1 MDLVIIALRYIL
13 LLVLY
18 LFLFRVILLIIRDIR
33 SNKTALSVSVPNK
46 TTAGIMAA
54 GLIVETSDV
63 PELVEGSKIKLT
75 AENYLGRGPEN
86 HIRVADD
93 FTSQRHARVA
103 INNGEYWLEDLGS
116 KNGTVV
122 NGARID
128 EPVNLANGDLFQIGG
143 VTFRFERWKYEI

>member
-33 SNKTALSVSVPNK
+33 SNKTDPIVSVPNK
-46 TTAGIMAA
+46 TNDGIMTA

-63 PELVEGSKIKLT
+63 PELVEGDKIKLT
-75 AENYLGRGPEN
+75 TENYLGRGSEN
-86 HIRVADD
+86 RIQVADD
-93 FTSQRHARVA
+93 FTSHRHARLA
-103 INNGEYWLEDLGS
+103 IINGEYWLEDLNS

-128 EPVNLANGDLFQIGG
+128 KPVNLVNGDLFQIGG
-143 VTFRFERWKYEI
+143 VTFRFERWKNEI